1 MGSLSSRVLRRGG
14 TRAVQERG
22 SEAGS
27 AAGPGGGGAPRGSA
41 CYCRG
46 GRKRKRSSGAFC
58 YCEPGSEEEDE
69 DEDEEEG
76 DEQERLLNTPRRK
89 KLKSTSKYIYQTLF
103 LNGEN
108 SDIKI
113 CALGEEWSLH
123 KIYLCQS
130 GYFSSMFSGS
140 WKESSMNTIELEIP
154 DQNIDV
160 EALQVAFGSLYRDD
174 VLIKPSRVIAIL
186 AAACMLQLDGLIQ
199 QCGETMKET
208 INVKTVCG
216 YYTSAGT
223 YGLDSVKKNISLMK
237 QLICSSNLF
246 VMQVEMDVYTALKKW
261 MFLQLV
267 PSWNGSL
274 KQLLPEADAW
284 FSKRRKDFEEIA
296 FLEIDQG
303 KAFVPVFRHLRLQYI
318 ISDLASARI
327 IERDAL
333 IPSEWLASVY
343 KQQWFAMLR
352 AEQDSDTGP
361 QEINKEEL
369 EGNSM
374 RCGRKLAKDGE
385 YCWRWTGFNFGFDLL
400 VTYTNR
406 YIIFKRN
413 TLNQPCN
420 GSVSLQPRRNIAFRL
435 RLASLDS
442 SGKLICSRTTGYQI
456 LTLEKDQPREVLPGS
471 SKAFAMEPAGP
482 CTQLAGYLCRG
493 LLLRPGA
500 GRPHCLSQPLGG
512 WRGCSG
518 GGAPGALG
526 PVGVV
531 AVPRKSSL

>member
-1 MGSLSSRVLRRGG
+1 MGSLSSRVLRQPGRDRAQQEPDSGAGG
-14 TRAVQERG
+14 SVRRPETG
-22 SEAGS
+22 GD
-27 AAGPGGGGAPRGSA
+27 AAGPGF
-41 CYCRG
+41 CYCPG
-46 GRKRKRSSGAFC
+46 SRKRKRSSGALC
-58 YCEPGSEEEDE
+58 YCHPDSET

-76 DEQERLLNTPRRK
+76 DQQQRLLNTPRRK
-89 KLKSTSKYIYQTLF
+89 KSTSKYIYQTLFLSLTSLF

-140 WKESSMNTIELEIP
+140 WKEFSMNTIELEIP

-174 VLIKPSRVIAIL
+174 VLIKPSRVVAIL

-223 YGLDSVKKNISLMK
+223 YGLDSVKKKCLERLLNNLMTHQNVELFKELSSINVMK
-237 QLICSSNLF
+237 QLIGSFNLF
-246 VMQVEMDVYTALKKW
+246 LMQVEMDVYTALKKW
-261 MFLQLV
+261 MFLPDQALV

-274 KQLLPEADAW
+274 KQLLTETDIW
-284 FSKRRKDFEEIA
+284 FSKRRKDFEDISFIGTE
-296 FLEIDQG
+296 QG
-303 KAFVPVFRHLRLQYI
+303 KPFVSVFRHLRLYI

-327 IERDAL
+327 IEQDSL
-333 IPSEWLASVY
+333 VPSGWLSSVN
-343 KQQWFAMLR
+343 KQQWLAMLR
-352 AEQDSDTGP
+352 AEQDSEVGP

-369 EGNSM
+369 EANSM

-400 VTYTNR
+400 VTYTS
-406 YIIFKRN
+406 YITFKHN
-413 TLNQPCN
+413 TLNQPCS
-420 GSVSLQPRRNIAFRL
+420 GSVRLQPGRSIAFRL
-435 RLASLDS
+435 RLTSFDS

-456 LTLEKDQPREVLPGS
+456 LTLEKDQEQVVMNLESR
-471 SKAFAMEPAGP
+471 
-482 CTQLAGYLCRG
+482 
-493 LLLRPGA
+493 LLIF
-500 GRPHCLSQPLGG
+500 PLYICCNFLYISPEK
-512 WRGCSG
+512 RTENNHHTENSEN
-518 GGAPGALG
+518 
-526 PVGVV
+526 
-531 AVPRKSSL
+531 